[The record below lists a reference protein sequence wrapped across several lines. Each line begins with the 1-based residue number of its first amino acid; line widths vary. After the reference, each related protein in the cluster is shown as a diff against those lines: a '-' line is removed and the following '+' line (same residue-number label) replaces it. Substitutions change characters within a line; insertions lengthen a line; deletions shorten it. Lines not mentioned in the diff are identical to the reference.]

1 METINYMMVTKTV
14 NDYIKRNLIKLT
26 RDLIEHLQDY
36 IHNTDIKLDELSK
49 TLTAK
54 LNLPTVVIKSDFDLR
69 FSDRISELYSRIP
82 NEQKD
87 LLARVVIDKANRD
100 MDYIDTQILD
110 IVAKYKLDIDDF
122 ITDITKYIRKF
133 KRQVNKIIRSK

>member
-26 RDLIEHLQDY
+26 KDLIEHLQDY
-36 IHNTDIKLDELSK
+36 IHNTDIKLDELSQ

-54 LNLPTVVIKSDFDLR
+54 LNLPTVVITSDFDLR

-110 IVAKYKLDIDDF
+110 IVTKYKLDIDDF
-122 ITDITKYIRKF
+122 ITDVTKYIRKF